1 MFKSYAIDIL
11 FVFGCSPNESLT
23 MYLLAVAPVLSPDQ
37 FMEVMVGEDLVL
49 STALTGFNLP
59 IINVIWTQNGVIV
72 NSATDRITTTA
83 MDTSAP
89 NGTATFTL
97 SPVNAPSDGGTY
109 IVTAINDAGSDSTV
123 FTVNVTCKLN
133 LMYMFNCLR
142 LSNYVC
148 FIAFGHFLNITMNI
162 S

>member
-1 MFKSYAIDIL
+1 
-11 FVFGCSPNESLT
+11 
-23 MYLLAVAPVLSPDQ
+23 MYLLAVAPMLSPDQ

-59 IINVIWTQNGVIV
+59 ITNVIWTQNGVIV
-72 NSATDRITTTA
+72 NSATDRITTTF

-89 NGTATFTL
+89 NGTATLTL

-109 IVTAINDAGSDSTV
+109 IVTAINDAGSDSTE

-133 LMYMFNCLR
+133 LMFNCLR

-148 FIAFGHFLNITMNI
+148 FIAFGHFLNITMKI
-162 S
+162 SLSCYVVSHQPQL

>member
-1 MFKSYAIDIL
+1 MFKSYAIDIF
-11 FVFGCSPNESLT
+11 FVCGYSPNESLT
-23 MYLLAVAPVLSPDQ
+23 MYLFAVAPMVSPDQ

-59 IINVIWTQNGVIV
+59 ITNIVWTQNGLTV
-72 NSATDRITTTA
+72 NSVRITTTT
-83 MDTSAP
+83 MNTSAP
-89 NGTATFTL
+89 NGTATLTL

-133 LMYMFNCLR
+133 LIFNCLR

-148 FIAFGHFLNITMNI
+148 FIAFGHFLNITMSI
-162 S
+162 R

>member
-1 MFKSYAIDIL
+1 M
-11 FVFGCSPNESLT
+11 C
-23 MYLLAVAPVLSPDQ
+23 LLAVAPMLSPDQ

-59 IINVIWTQNGVIV
+59 IIDVIWTQNGVIV
-72 NSATDRITTTA
+72 NSATDRITTTS

-89 NGTATFTL
+89 NGTAMLTL

-109 IVTAINDAGSDSTV
+109 IVTAINDAGSDTTV

-133 LMYMFNCLR
+133 LMYIYTC
-142 LSNYVC
+142 SIVC
-148 FIAFGHFLNITMNI
+148 FIAFSHFLNITMKI
-162 S
+162 ILLCYVVSHQLQLLLLTQE